1 MVANRGPLH
10 WRTTLADG
18 RASLRLQLQTVHWNQ
33 KNIRGYAEP
42 FHDYFVALAL
52 NFVTLALNAKFVSL
66 ALNAKNM
73 PAGRLS

>member
-1 MVANRGPLH
+1 LNSRQSHKPHIG
-10 WRTTLADG
+10 TK
-18 RASLRLQLQTVHWNQ
+18 

-52 NFVTLALNAKFVSL
+52 NAKFVAL

-73 PAGRLS
+73 PAGCLS